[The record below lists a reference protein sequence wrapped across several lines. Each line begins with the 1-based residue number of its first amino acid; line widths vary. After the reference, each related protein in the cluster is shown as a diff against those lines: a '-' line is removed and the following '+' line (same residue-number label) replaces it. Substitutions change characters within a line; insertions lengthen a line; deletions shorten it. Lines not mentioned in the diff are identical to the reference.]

1 MDFDFKMKLTGIG
14 PHFNTELSS
23 RVSSI
28 NMALYADNGSG
39 KSFISK
45 SFKRVTDL
53 KYLDTTDPA
62 KVSALIEKSSAMVR
76 FGEKQG
82 TLSLSIKPDSEPQKE
97 LSVKFSADSLP
108 EIADNT
114 GLIYHVFN
122 SEYVRENL
130 EAVKYRPEDRVSGF
144 ILGKSNIDLSKEKER
159 LEEYEKKE
167 KQAIGDVNGLI
178 TAALKELRTVG
189 IQTNTKEYLGI
200 TYENA
205 IKGEET
211 SEKQSYNQ
219 LIDKYDLL
227 KSMPET
233 LQDVSYR
240 PLMDDIDAFIGELD
254 KANDIIEHEYSLSS
268 FSEAFKKRFKENQT
282 FIESGLQLSDGEK
295 CPFCGQRYNDNA
307 LSLIDD
313 YNAFLKDEESKII
326 KAINNINAR
335 ISSFLE
341 NLSTNNR
348 AANKTAT
355 DFDKVKKYFPSFSD
369 VDLSCVD
376 ISSLEQILGKI
387 CSALETK
394 KQKVS
399 QKGESIKSFIGQVR
413 DGLNAYKKAEIA
425 NIGKVKELNSNKN
438 NISAERLR
446 LRKALCNARFNQIIS
461 DSQKTREEIVLL
473 RDLKEKLSK
482 EIDEK
487 ENQVRIDKRKKLI
500 ERLKDYLAI
509 FFADKYDFDE
519 EHFCVVY
526 QERALIENTDYVLS
540 DGEKSILA
548 FCFFLANIH
557 GIVERESDYNKLFLV
572 IDDPVSSMDF
582 NYVYNV
588 AQAIRNIKKE
598 PEISR
603 VRFLVLTHNMEF
615 MSILVR
621 NKIVSKKF
629 ILSNGT
635 VSDFK
640 DDYVMPYTANLL
652 DIYNVSIEKV
662 KPSHTIPNQIR
673 HILETT
679 YRFEGSVGN
688 FDDYILNDAIL
699 GKSGYLYSLIEDH
712 SHGGLRT
719 SKGYTE
725 DALIECCKTVVGFIL
740 SKYPGQVEEV
750 KSLSER

>member
-53 KYLDTTDPA
+53 KYLDTTDPD

-240 PLMDDIDAFIGELD
+240 PFMDDIDAFIGELD

-461 DSQKTREEIVLL
+461 DSQKTREEIVKALNPWSVNSVAATAAGIL
-473 RDLKEKLSK
+473 FRDEDFIRKTKKLIADERRFCVEELNQIKGLKVFNPSANFVLVK
-482 EIDEK
+482 ITDENRHSD
-487 ENQVRIDKRKKLI
+487 ELFDFCIRKKLMI
-500 ERLKDYLAI
+500 RDCATFPYLNEQ
-509 FFADKYDFDE
+509 FF
-519 EHFCVVY
+519 
-526 QERALIENTDYVLS
+526 R
-540 DGEKSILA
+540 
-548 FCFFLANIH
+548 FCFMKHEENI
-557 GIVERESDYNKLFLV
+557 LLL
-572 IDDPVSSMDF
+572 
-582 NYVYNV
+582 
-588 AQAIRNIKKE
+588 QAIK
-598 PEISR
+598 
-603 VRFLVLTHNMEF
+603 EF
-615 MSILVR
+615 M
-621 NKIVSKKF
+621 
-629 ILSNGT
+629 
-635 VSDFK
+635 
-640 DDYVMPYTANLL
+640 
-652 DIYNVSIEKV
+652 
-662 KPSHTIPNQIR
+662 
-673 HILETT
+673 
-679 YRFEGSVGN
+679 EG
-688 FDDYILNDAIL
+688 
-699 GKSGYLYSLIEDH
+699 
-712 SHGGLRT
+712 
-719 SKGYTE
+719 
-725 DALIECCKTVVGFIL
+725 
-740 SKYPGQVEEV
+740 
-750 KSLSER
+750 